1 MIFIVNTVPDKIEMN
16 FALSEPYII
25 NQYNKKINKDMVT
38 EDMIQKYDYDLFD
51 VDLNV
56 HLKDKNAN
64 ILLYDIFSSKDKEIL
79 NGFKQLENK
88 KITKHLNVFKIPCKN
103 TFKTKFNPETREV
116 YYGKLTDDSIEDAII
131 MVYPT
136 ENNTG
141 LYPVLSSNNDV
152 LNDVLKYQ
160 HNLFH
165 HTYIDSC
172 NISIEAIEDEYK
184 ICLILPPVKSWKNK
198 SEIHIEYM
206 YSDGY
211 ENIESDIL
219 KDFILKT
226 LPFKVPDKNNKGK
239 KITVYKKSIRPLK
252 EKE

>member
-1 MIFIVNTVPDKIEMN
+1 MIFIVNTIPDKIEMN
-16 FALSEPYII
+16 FVLGEPYII
-25 NQYNKKINKDMVT
+25 NQYKEKVNKDFVT
-38 EDMIQKYDYDLFD
+38 EDMIPKYDYDLFD
-51 VDLNV
+51 VHLNG
-56 HLKDKNAN
+56 HLKDENAD
-64 ILLYDIFSSKDKEIL
+64 IIFYDLFSTRDKEIL
-79 NGFKQLENK
+79 NGLKQLENK

-103 TFKTKFNPETREV
+103 TFKTKFNPKTKEV
-116 YYGKLTDDSIEDAII
+116 YYGKLTDDTIEDAII

-141 LYPVLSSNNDV
+141 LYPTLSSNT
-152 LNDVLKYQ
+152 DVLKYQ

-165 HTYIDSC
+165 HSYTRSC
-172 NISIEAIEDEYK
+172 NISIKAIENDYK
-184 ICLILPPVKSWKNK
+184 ICLILPSAKSWKNK
-198 SEIHIEYM
+198 SEIHIEYT
-206 YSDGY
+206 YSDEY
-211 ENIESDIL
+211 RNIKSDIL